1 MPVLVKCP
9 YCGKAK
15 GHVPDS
21 AIGLTVVC
29 QSCASCFTI
38 APDSL
43 MPAAV
48 AATEVV
54 ATVARPA
61 PIADASKTAEA
72 ALSMLSVEP
81 VEQEDHRPLRGQT
94 ASGLGGVMSDPG
106 FVPALIAI
114 TLGGIGFGAS
124 QLPYGRF
131 ATVGLGAIGLFF
143 GVSALLMTSRRK
155 LPAFGT
161 AVSGLA
167 LLLGL
172 LLPEWL
178 GITSWRPIRY
188 VDETKTP
195 RAVNIKD
202 GLAAPADWVDVT
214 KAAWERDDVRVS
226 VTSCTVSPVEIIG
239 PKNKQQWTKESY
251 VHVRVRVENVG
262 VARAVEVNGWPELP
276 TPDGPKLTDANGRV
290 LSLKVFPE
298 SWSVVDRPKPNKV
311 LFPGR
316 WTEQLLIFE
325 SPGKTPGDFKLE
337 LSASAFGGTE
347 TVRLLLPR

>member
-9 YCGKAK
+9 YCGQGKVQA
-15 GHVPDS
+15 PDS

-29 QSCASCFTI
+29 RFCSSCFTI
-38 APDSL
+38 APDNL

-54 ATVARPA
+54 EAAPRPRV
-61 PIADASKTAEA
+61 PDASKTAEA
-72 ALSMLSVEP
+72 ALTILTV
-81 VEQEDHRPLRGQT
+81 DPLEEVDRRSAGGQV
-94 ASGLGGVMSDPG
+94 ASGFGGVMSDPG

-114 TLGGIGFGAS
+114 TLGGIGLGAS

-143 GVSALLMTSRRK
+143 GVSALLMTNRRK
-155 LPAFGT
+155 LPAFAT
-161 AVSGLA
+161 AINGLA

-178 GITSWRPIRY
+178 GITSWRPIRLN
-188 VDETKTP
+188 DETKTP

-226 VTSCTVSPVEIIG
+226 VTSFTVYPIELIG

-251 VHVRVRVENVG
+251 VQVRVKVENVG
-262 VARAVEVNGWPELP
+262 VARAVDVSGWPESP

-290 LSLKVFPE
+290 LPLKVFPE
-298 SWSVVDRPKPNKV
+298 GWSVVERPKPNKV

-316 WTEQLLIFE
+316 STEQLLIFE
-325 SPGKTPGDFKLE
+325 SPGKTAGDLRLE
-337 LSASAFGGTE
+337 LPASAFGGTE
-347 TVRLLLPR
+347 SVRLLLPR